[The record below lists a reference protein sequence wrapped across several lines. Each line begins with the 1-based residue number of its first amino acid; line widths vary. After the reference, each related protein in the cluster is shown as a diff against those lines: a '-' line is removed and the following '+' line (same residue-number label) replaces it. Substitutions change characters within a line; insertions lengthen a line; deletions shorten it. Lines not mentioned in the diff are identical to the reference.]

1 MIRPALAEAV
11 LDLAMALARLANW
24 IDPLTPPTP
33 KPRHAS
39 ASAHAPVVGL
49 GRGHPDRVVV
59 GPVLT
64 MAQAESLEEAKRRLT
79 CRRWG
84 RA

>member
-49 GRGHPDRVVV
+49 GFDQENAVVLADNDMV
-59 GPVLT
+59 DI
-64 MAQAESLEEAKRRLT
+64 AI
-79 CRRWG
+79 
-84 RA
+84 RAFDIVQNVVIGG